1 MSGKSHVVDVR
12 VVDIQKKR
20 SPNKHYVYGVL
31 VTWSDGAQFCIY
43 RKYSMFFEF
52 QVKLYEMFPETQD
65 SKLPALPGT
74 VHSNIHICCHAPSF
88 RIQ

>member
-52 QVKLYEMFPETQD
+52 QVSY
-65 SKLPALPGT
+65 
-74 VHSNIHICCHAPSF
+74 
-88 RIQ
+88 